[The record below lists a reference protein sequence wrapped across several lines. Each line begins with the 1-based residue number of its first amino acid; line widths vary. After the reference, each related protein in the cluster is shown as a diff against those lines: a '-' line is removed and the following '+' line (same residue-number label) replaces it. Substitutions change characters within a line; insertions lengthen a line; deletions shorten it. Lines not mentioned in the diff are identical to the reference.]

1 MFNERI
7 PTKQLT
13 TWLCGAIL
21 PVWIQLSAGEAWL
34 TVAVTAVLSIAAVWA
49 VWRWGRFESKVLLG
63 LSILFQ
69 VLLLGTLMP
78 YAARVWPGGNQYPA
92 VPLGILILSVW
103 SAWKGPRAAAAV
115 GCVLFW
121 AVLVGNLVILGA
133 GISGMELQWLR
144 PAWSTPEP
152 LVIILGLVPSA
163 AAIWKSNYAR
173 WSVKFMLPAVVTVLV
188 CVVTVGVL
196 SPKLAGETGNGYL
209 ELSRSVSVFGIARHF
224 EAVGSAIMT
233 AGWFLI
239 VTLML
244 SLCASQAERIG
255 IKKARHV
262 ILVCGIAAALW
273 MLCEMHMSQEFLLVF
288 GPVCWVF
295 APLLPQ
301 GIEPKKKS

>member
-49 VWRWGRFESKVLLG
+49 VWHWGRFESKVLLG

-115 GCVLFW
+115 DKAAGLKGPVIF
-121 AVLVGNLVILGA
+121 AVGNAPTALYSICDLYRAGKLNPEMVIGVPVGFVNVVEA
-133 GISGMELQWLR
+133 EEL
-144 PAWSTPEP
+144 
-152 LVIILGLVPSA
+152 ILETEVPHIVARGRKGGSNVA
-163 AAIWKSNYAR
+163 AAIVNALLY
-173 WSVKFMLPAVVTVLV
+173 
-188 CVVTVGVL
+188 
-196 SPKLAGETGNGYL
+196 
-209 ELSRSVSVFGIARHF
+209 ELDPSRGIQK
-224 EAVGSAIMT
+224 I
-233 AGWFLI
+233 
-239 VTLML
+239 
-244 SLCASQAERIG
+244 
-255 IKKARHV
+255 
-262 ILVCGIAAALW
+262 
-273 MLCEMHMSQEFLLVF
+273 
-288 GPVCWVF
+288 
-295 APLLPQ
+295 
-301 GIEPKKKS
+301 